1 MIWLHHLA
9 DLPPVTFL
17 AGSEA
22 TAICGQVC
30 FLNNAAAEWL
40 YPTDKSSCSGRCLA
54 DAFDV
59 VTTTDVDGSPDGN
72 SPITPAVSLDG
83 MTKSPQIFP

>member
-1 MIWLHHLA
+1 MIWLRHLA
-9 DLPPVTFL
+9 DLPPVALL

-30 FLNNAAAEWL
+30 FLNSAAAERL
-40 YPTDKSSCSGRCLA
+40 RPTDKSSCSSRCLA

-72 SPITPAVSLDG
+72 SPITLAVSPDG
-83 MTKSPQIFP
+83 MTKSPQNFP